1 MASGSSLSPSLV
13 RPQRPKQTA
22 RQRFGNI
29 GDADLQPLHRRSG
42 GVGMLSSRRKPG
54 EPPSNP
60 QLARAQPPQ
69 MRVSPTLS
77 PSVLGSA
84 ERTTELDDDGDAF
97 MLPRATGDAP
107 AAAPRAGAGA
117 GGSSRT
123 QGNRASSPGLL
134 PEGPVARVSAGS
146 SDALLSEAASIGADE
161 SYASDERAL
170 NEFLRLHPMLSLEAT
185 NRQTLQLVSSMF
197 EKASVQVADVPII
210 PFSYDAS
217 YLRPPNVRIGERP
230 CACGDNCICLFMARI
245 RHGSDTPLAFVGTEF
260 LLPTERECFLAGNG
274 LPPRRKKCLVCT
286 RYFQTL
292 LYIQARTDPN
302 FKVSSAPLEMQVFG
316 NVVAGSSND
325 NTDPADLDE
334 LGRTMGDM
342 PMSASIVHARDGYRP
357 EAMLY
362 VDEEFATMS
371 RASREGNSAALMW
384 KPVVRFNSSHYRYV
398 QGQDGP
404 HLVQVGIGSD
414 DPTGT
419 GLGFSSFVQ
428 PPAGTVAPSAASG
441 TLP

>member
-107 AAAPRAGAGA
+107 AAPRAGAGA